1 MTNTTIKTTDEMT
14 QESVLFYVGYT
25 MESTLTGE
33 KVEVE
38 EKFDSYSEAESFL
51 NKEKR
56 KEIYGWVTSDF
67 IIDVY

>member
-1 MTNTTIKTTDEMT
+1 MGNNQNEIKTTNE
-14 QESVLFYVGYT
+14 VLFYVGYT

-38 EKFDSYSEAESFL
+38 ELFGTYSEAESFL

-56 KEIYGWVTSDF
+56 IEIYGWIKSDF